1 MNFYYFFATY
11 LHSFQDCMEIMT
23 KNFKKHG
30 GQLRQFIVDDKGTKE
45 MFFILC
51 CTNKICAVLILRVE
65 CLRLYFFL

>member
-1 MNFYYFFATY
+1 
-11 LHSFQDCMEIMT
+11 MEIMT